1 MLGGLIIMAAV
12 QLMFTEEMDG
22 MKPYTNYTC
31 KYCGKPFL
39 KKHNKEMYCSDECRL
54 KAHQD
59 QDAEY
64 QRRKRRRIREG
75 VIITNERAYVGTGF
89 LSHHKREDDDEEHAA
104 IIKEMKRL
112 KLI

>member
-1 MLGGLIIMAAV
+1 MGV
-12 QLMFTEEMDG
+12 QLMFTKEMT
-22 MKPYTNYTC
+22 MVPYTNYIC

-39 KKHNKEMYCSDECRL
+39 KKHNKEMYCCDECRK

-64 QRRKRRRIREG
+64 RRKRRKLINNGEI
-75 VIITNERAYVGTGF
+75 VSNENKYVGTGF
-89 LSHHKREDDDEEHAA
+89 LSHKKRDNEEDELAA
-104 IIKEMKRL
+104 IRKEMKRL